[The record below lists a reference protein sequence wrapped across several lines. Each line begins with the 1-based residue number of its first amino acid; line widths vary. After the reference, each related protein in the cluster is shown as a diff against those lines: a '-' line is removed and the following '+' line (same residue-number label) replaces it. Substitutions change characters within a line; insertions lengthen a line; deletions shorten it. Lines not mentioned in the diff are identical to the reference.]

1 MPKNP
6 ADILF
11 SPATRAI
18 QERYGSRDTIA
29 RLEMR
34 GHWES
39 RLPEDVISFI
49 RSRNSFYLGTASRE
63 GRPYIQ
69 HRGGPPGFIHVLDPQ
84 MLAWPEF
91 KGNRQYITAGNL
103 SENNQAFIF
112 LMDYSLPSRI
122 KLWGQ
127 AKIVEDFNTL
137 IPDKL
142 PSHNHTKIERA
153 IQFTVEA
160 WDENCRQYIPDHVA
174 DSALMVKL
182 QHSQDRIVQLVQE
195 IERLRQLVSTRT
207 EKNRT
212 SDDNH
217 SS

>member
-1 MPKNP
+1 MPQNP

-29 RLEMR
+29 RLETR
-34 GHWES
+34 EHWKS
-39 RLPEDVISFI
+39 CLSEDVISFI
-49 RSRNSFYLGTASRE
+49 RNCNSFYLGTASRE

-69 HRGGPPGFIHVLDPQ
+69 HRGGPPGFIHVLDQ
-84 MLAWPEF
+84 QTLAWPEF

-103 SENNQAFIF
+103 SENNQACIF
-112 LMDYSLPSRI
+112 LMDYSLPRRI
-122 KLWGQ
+122 KLWGR
-127 AKIVEDFNTL
+127 AKIVEDFDTL
-137 IPDKL
+137 IPDKP
-142 PSHNHTKIERA
+142 PSSYYTKIERA

-160 WDENCRQYIPDHVA
+160 WDENCRQYIPDHVS

-182 QHSQDRIVQLVQE
+182 QHSQNRIVLLEQE

-212 SDDNH
+212 SDDH

>member
-1 MPKNP
+1 MPQNP

-11 SPATRAI
+11 SSAIRAI
-18 QERYGSRDTIA
+18 QERHGSRDTIA

-69 HRGGPPGFIHVLDPQ
+69 HRGGPPGFIHVLDQ
-84 MLAWPEF
+84 QTLAWPEF

-112 LMDYSLPSRI
+112 LMDYSLPRRI
-122 KLWGQ
+122 KLWGR
-127 AKIVEDFNTL
+127 ADVVEDCNTL
-137 IPDKL
+137 IPDIRTR
-142 PSHNHTKIERA
+142 PNYAKIERA
-153 IQFTVEA
+153 IRFTVEA
-160 WDENCRQYIPDHVA
+160 WNENCRQYIPSLSAEAEMIKELKNSKLRVA
-174 DSALMVKL
+174 ELEAEI
-182 QHSQDRIVQLVQE
+182 QQLRCLIKQE
-195 IERLRQLVSTRT
+195 TST
-207 EKNRT
+207 N
-212 SDDNH
+212 
-217 SS
+217 